1 MLKVNLLREMI
12 VKCAAQFKQDPKGL
26 EVYTT
31 RGTIQS
37 TGVPAIGWS
46 TEYEINVFVT
56 DFAGELNH
64 LILAILLWAQQY
76 QPDLLFNEDK
86 QKNGIRFDAD
96 ILDNDTIDA
105 LFTIK
110 ANEYTYTRFDD
121 GNVVFNT
128 PLEPD
133 EPVRQLPEWTARVES
148 GVITYA

>member
-1 MLKVNLLREMI
+1 MLKVNLLREML
-12 VKCAAQFKQDPKGL
+12 VKCAPQFKQDPKGL

-46 TEYEINVFVT
+46 IEYEINVFVT

-76 QPDLLFNEDK
+76 QSDLLFNEDK

-110 ANEYTYTRFDD
+110 ASESTYTRFDD
-121 GNVVFNT
+121 GNVVFDT
-128 PLEPD
+128 PLDPFKPD
-133 EPVRQLPEWTARVES
+133 QQLPEWTARVES